1 MESVTIGVD
10 LGDRHSRYCVVD
22 EAARVVEEG
31 RVRTTPEGLRRRFEQ
46 QPAARL
52 VMEVG
57 THSPWASRLLEELG
71 HEVIVANPR
80 RLKFIHGETNK
91 SDRADAE
98 QLARVGRMDPTLL
111 RPIQHR
117 GAQTQGDLAILRS
130 RDALVRA
137 RAQLV
142 MHVRGSVK
150 AVGARLPACSTA
162 AFARKALPH
171 VPQELQA
178 ALSPAL
184 ETIETLTRQIK
195 AYERQIEMLCTQRY
209 PITERLRQPAG
220 VGIITALTY
229 VLVIEDPDRF
239 ATSRAVGP
247 YLGLRPKKRQTG
259 ESDPQLGITKAG
271 DKMLRRLLVGSAHY
285 ILGPFG
291 PDCELREWGLSL
303 AARGGAGAKKRAAV
317 AVARKL
323 AVLLHRLWVSGQDY
337 DPWHYTSA
345 VPATADVAA

>member
-31 RVRTTPEGLRRRFEQ
+31 RVRTTPEGMRRRFREQ
-46 QPAARL
+46 PSARV

-57 THSPWASRLLEELG
+57 THSPWASRLLQELG
-71 HEVIVANPR
+71 HEVVVANPR

-117 GAQTQGDLAILRS
+117 GAQAQGDLAVVRS

-142 MHVRGSVK
+142 THARGSVK

-162 AFARKALPH
+162 AFARKVLPQ
-171 VPQELQA
+171 VPQELR
-178 ALSPAL
+178 PAL
-184 ETIETLTRQIK
+184 NPVLEAIEVMTRQIR
-195 AYERQIEMLCTQRY
+195 AYERQIEALCARY
-209 PITERLRQPAG
+209 PATERLRQVKG
-220 VGIITALTY
+220 VGALTALAY
-229 VLVIEDPDRF
+229 VLVIEDPERF
-239 ATSRAVGP
+239 RTSRAVGP
-247 YLGLRPKKRQTG
+247 YLGLRPKQRQTG
-259 ESDPQLGITKAG
+259 ESDPQLGISKAG
-271 DKMLRRLLVGSAHY
+271 DAMLRRLLVGSGHY

-303 AARGGAGAKKRAAV
+303 AARGGSNAKKRAAV

-323 AVLLHRLWVSGQDY
+323 AVLLHHLWVSGQDY
-337 DPWHYTSA
+337 DPWHHSTTP
-345 VPATADVAA
+345 PAEVDVAV